1 MRSEPRKRFDGKVAL
16 VTGGASGF
24 GAAVVEQLRGEGAS
38 VVIADLDGA
47 KGPVVASEL
56 GVRFVRCDVSKGNDV
71 AAAVAAAVE
80 AFGRL
85 DIVVNNAGT
94 TYAAKPSDQVTEEE
108 FDHIYAVNVKSLFH
122 MHQHATPHL
131 RTSGHGVVIN
141 VSSITGVRPAPGL
154 CWYGGTKAAMI
165 GITKGLAQEL
175 APTGIRVCAVNPM
188 LGDTP
193 LLPRFMGMPDT
204 PENRQ
209 RFLSRIPLGRL
220 ADPSDVANAVLF
232 LASDESSYLTGITLD
247 VDGGRN
253 I

>member
-1 MRSEPRKRFDGKVAL
+1 MMGASNERFSGKAAL
-16 VTGGASGF
+16 ITGGASGF
-24 GAAVVEQLRGEGAS
+24 GAAIAQRLRKEGAN
-38 VVIADLDGA
+38 VMIADLDA
-47 KGPVVASEL
+47 DKGPVVARDF
-56 GVRFVRCDVSKGNDV
+56 GANFVRCDVAKGSDV
-71 AAAVAAAVE
+71 EAAVAATME

-94 TYAAKPSDQVTEEE
+94 TYAAKPSDQVTEAE
-108 FDHIYAVNVKSLFH
+108 FDLIHAVNVKSLFH
-122 MHQHATPHL
+122 MHQHAIPHL
-131 RTSGHGVVIN
+131 RASGHGVVIN
-141 VSSITGVRPAPGL
+141 VSSITGVRPGPGL

-175 APTGIRVCAVNPM
+175 APAGIRVCAVNPM

-220 ADPSDVANAVLF
+220 ADPSDVASAVLF
-232 LASDESSYLTGITLD
+232 LASGEASYLTGVALD

>member
-1 MRSEPRKRFDGKVAL
+1 MGAPYERFAGKVAL

-24 GAAVVEQLRGEGAS
+24 GAAIAQRLLKEGAS
-38 VVIADLDGA
+38 VVIADRDADKGSIFARDFGA
-47 KGPVVASEL
+47 
-56 GVRFVRCDVSKGNDV
+56 RFVRCDVARGSDV
-71 AAAVAAAVE
+71 AAAVSATVE
-80 AFGRL
+80 AFGHL

-94 TYAAKPSDQVTEEE
+94 TYAAKPSDQVTEVE
-108 FDHIYAVNVKSLFH
+108 FDLIQAVNVKSLFN

-131 RTSGHGVVIN
+131 RASGRGVVVN
-141 VSSITGVRPAPGL
+141 VSSITGVRPGLGL

-175 APTGIRVCAVNPM
+175 APAGIRVCAVNPM

-193 LLPRFMGMPDT
+193 LLSRFMGMPDT

-220 ADPSDVANAVLF
+220 AEPSDVASAVLF
-232 LASDESSYLTGITLD
+232 LASDEASYLTGVALD